1 MASNP
6 AQDFRRAYLL
16 RLPLP
21 LAQLYSRAHNAK
33 DNRSRHDNCYYIFES
48 LIKLTACPL
57 IGSYIDDLNRGH
69 PHVEPVDR
77 ALGHLA
83 LPALGQ
89 WLGMLREL
97 ARHYGTSADTK
108 GHPLRGVWRRLNRKH
123 TKADSPGIVALFQ
136 RIKHGPDGH
145 LSADTTCTLLDL
157 FDKIVR
163 YRNDVVGHGGPR
175 FEAFFDNEMGP
186 LMFPAVNEVLAE
198 GTLDPFGSSG
208 TRLVYLTEMRMIEEG
223 KFEVSLRELVGLQG
237 ERSAPMVF
245 DADMAEAL
253 SPRHGAFPGLALL
266 WPGHAAPLRLG
277 PMMRFR
283 ESEVAD
289 EVLLL
294 NRDRGG
300 RQVEYLSYTTGRTE
314 RDAEMSG
321 ALAQILSRI
330 ADRTITEAQ
339 LREFEKQSRSE
350 SESVEGL
357 VGDSRLEG
365 VPAPMLGDYELL
377 AELGRGGMG
386 VVYLARQASLGRV
399 VALKTLPGDLSS
411 NERALARFRR
421 EMRVLGNCD
430 HPNIVKLL
438 DSGTLADGQMYYT
451 MEYVPGADLEQVW
464 KELSKQT
471 ASAGVTDLDDG
482 AFVDALSA
490 ASRNKRDDVTTR
502 YARTIFPLGRG
513 HDNEDEPEALRLPP
527 LPLPE
532 LPEVLRDVGSR
543 AEYVRRVVGMIR
555 DAALALHTVHE
566 QGVIHRDVSPGN
578 LMVTPDGQR
587 IVLMDFGLAKG
598 GGESQSVS
606 IGAGFMGKLR
616 YAAPEQLASAVLD
629 VGPAADVRGL
639 GATLWELVTRKR
651 LFEEARDERS
661 LATLIHQKDV
671 PRLRE
676 VDPGFDRDLEAIV
689 ARATEREVPKRIQ
702 SAKRLAD
709 YLQLYLDG
717 EPLPI
722 RPPTTGELITRW
734 VKKKKALVG
743 SFTFALLVI
752 TGILVI
758 AFNQVSE
765 KAHDAQV
772 AKEQAEQATAE
783 AQASLDRTRAALA
796 GVFETITESDV
807 FRGTGLYGPQR
818 ELLAQIVEQ
827 YELVLEDNAGDAGL
841 QFDLARTLRILA
853 ETSLQVGKAE
863 EAERHALKALALING
878 LPEGDAD
885 YTFERASLLVVLSQ
899 AHLGLGAERY
909 SEGIAAADEAVDL
922 LIPLVARPDAEDA
935 YAVAMASACQ
945 SRGDLS
951 FANGA
956 YPEALEWYRSAATV
970 RWQFYERDQPPRRL
984 PADKLAE
991 VQLQIARAME
1001 SDGEPQ
1007 QARLIYSSVIEI
1019 LQPFRAT
1026 TLDLTQRITP
1036 PMRFKLAV
1044 AQRSYANL
1052 AQPEDRLDRLQSS
1065 VEIVRQLAADSPDV
1079 SAYQIELA
1087 RGLLDLA
1094 QIRAIT
1100 PDQALRDAELAIFE
1114 RNRREAVYSELINDV
1129 LPRLNR
1135 LLPGNTEVEQLE
1147 SAAFESWLRFQEN
1160 GGQSLSIE
1168 SEARQD

>member
-1 MASNP
+1 MPDEPNHE
-6 AQDFRRAYLL
+6 FRREYLL

-48 LIKLTACPL
+48 LIKLAACPL
-57 IGSYIDDLNRGH
+57 IGSYVDDLKRGR
-69 PHVEPVDR
+69 PHVEQVDR
-77 ALGHLA
+77 ALAHLA
-83 LPALGQ
+83 LPSLGQ
-89 WLGMLREL
+89 WLAMLREL
-97 ARHYGTSADTK
+97 ARHYGTSPDHK
-108 GHPLRGVWRRLNRKH
+108 GHPLRSVWRRLTRKH
-123 TKADSPGIVALFQ
+123 NRADSPAIVGLY
-136 RIKHGPDGH
+136 RRLKHGPDGK

-157 FDKIVR
+157 FDKVVR

-198 GTLDPFGSSG
+198 GVFDPLGISG
-208 TRLVYLTEMRMIEEG
+208 TRLVYMTEMRMVEEG
-223 KFEVSLRELVGLQG
+223 KFEVALRELVGLQG
-237 ERSAPMVF
+237 ERSAPMLF
-245 DADMAEAL
+245 DADMADAL
-253 SPRHGAFPGLALL
+253 SPRYGGFPGLALI
-266 WPGHAAPLRLG
+266 WPGHPAPLRLG

-321 ALAQILSRI
+321 AMAHLLSLVTARHI
-330 ADRTITEAQ
+330 SEEQ
-339 LREFEKQSRSE
+339 LHEYEKQSRSE
-350 SESVEGL
+350 SDSVEGL
-357 VGDSRLEG
+357 LGDSRLEG
-365 VPAPMLGDYELL
+365 HSAPMLGDYELL

-386 VVYLARQASLGRV
+386 VVYLARQASLGRM

-430 HPNIVKLL
+430 HANIVKLL

-471 ASAGVTDLDDG
+471 SSAGVTDLGGD
-482 AFVDALSA
+482 AFSRALTA
-490 ASRNKRDDVTTR
+490 ASRTKRDDVSTR
-502 YARTIFPLGRG
+502 YERTVHPLRRG
-513 HDNEDEPEALRLPP
+513 EDESGEPLRLPP

-532 LPEVLRDVGSR
+532 LPEALRRDGDEQ
-543 AEYVRRVVGMIR
+543 EYVRRVVSMLR

-578 LMVTPDGQR
+578 LMVTPDGKR

-598 GGESQSVS
+598 GGESQSMS
-606 IGAGFMGKLR
+606 IGTGFMGKLR

-629 VGPAADVRGL
+629 VGPPADVRGL
-639 GATLWELVTRKR
+639 GATLWEMVTRRR
-651 LFEEARDERS
+651 LFEEAGDERA

-689 ARATEREVPKRIQ
+689 ARATEREVPKRIH

-722 RPPTTGELITRW
+722 RPPTTGEMVTRW
-734 VKKKKALVG
+734 VRRKKALVG
-743 SFTFALLVI
+743 SLAFALV
-752 TGILVI
+752 TTTTILVI
-758 AFNQVSE
+758 AFNAVNE
-765 KAHDAQV
+765 KAQEALV
-772 AKEQAEQATAE
+772 AKEEAELAKAE
-783 AQASLDRTRAALA
+783 AEASLDQTRAALA

-818 ELLAQIVEQ
+818 ELLEQIVGE
-827 YELVLEDNAGDAGL
+827 YELILRDNQEDVGLKLE
-841 QFDLARTLRILA
+841 LARTLRILA
-853 ETSLQVGKAE
+853 ETSLQVGQVD
-863 EAERHALKALALING
+863 EAERHARKAMGLVEG
-878 LPEGDAD
+878 LPDDEEQ
-885 YTFERASLLVVLSQ
+885 YVYERASLLVVVSQ
-899 AHLGLGAERY
+899 VHHQQARY
-909 SEGIAAADEAVDL
+909 QDGIAAAEESVNL
-922 LIPLVARPDAEDA
+922 LIPLVGQENRKDEYAEA
-935 YAVAMASACQ
+935 LAAACQ

-951 FANGA
+951 FAMVQ
-956 YPEALEWYRSAATV
+956 YPEALGWYESAATT
-970 RWQFYERDQPPRRL
+970 RWLLYERDTPRRRV

-991 VQLQIARAME
+991 LQLQVARAME
-1001 SDGEPQ
+1001 ADGKPQ
-1007 QARLIYSSVIEI
+1007 QAREIYSSVIDI
-1019 LQPFRAT
+1019 LEPFQGAS
-1026 TLDLTQRITP
+1026 LDSTQRLTA
-1036 PMRFKLAV
+1036 PMRLKLAV

-1052 AQPEDRLDRLQSS
+1052 VKPEDRLDRLQAS
-1065 VEIVRQLAADSPDV
+1065 VNIIRQLSQDSPEV
-1079 SAYQIELA
+1079 SLYQIELA
-1087 RGLLDLA
+1087 HSLLDLA
-1094 QIRAIT
+1094 RLQTLSPAEM
-1100 PDQALRDAELAIFE
+1100 QNDAEGASIE
-1114 RNRREAVYSELINDV
+1114 RNRREQAFAELMGDV
-1129 LPRLNR
+1129 LPRLKE
-1135 LLPGNTEVEQLE
+1135 LLPSSQEIDLLQADTY
-1147 SAAFESWLRFQEN
+1147 AAWAQFQGIDHIDPASQIN
-1160 GGQSLSIE
+1160 
-1168 SEARQD
+1168 